1 MLEPPVRIRGHRGL
15 DRVHRR
21 EAADRQRERVRER
34 VRERSLDRR
43 VMGGLVVRAVRFDR
57 LVRRS
62 LRVTVLGVRAA
73 DLKFGVEGV
82 IFVI

>member
-1 MLEPPVRIRGHRGL
+1 MLEHPVRIRGHRGL

-21 EAADRQRERVRER
+21 VAADRQRER

-43 VMGGLVVRAVRFDR
+43 VMGGLVVRAVRSDR

>member
-1 MLEPPVRIRGHRGL
+1 MLEHPVRILGHRGL
-15 DRVHRR
+15 DRVRR
-21 EAADRQRERVRER
+21 RVAADRQRER

-43 VMGGLVVRAVRFDR
+43 VMGGLVVRAVRSDR

>member
-1 MLEPPVRIRGHRGL
+1 MLEAPVRIRGHRGL

-21 EAADRQRERVRER
+21 VAADRQRER

-43 VMGGLVVRAVRFDR
+43 VMGGLVVRAVRSDR

>member
-21 EAADRQRERVRER
+21 VAADRQRER

-43 VMGGLVVRAVRFDR
+43 VMGGLVVRAVRSDR